1 MMTMKVTIIVI
12 VNYVMPV
19 VTWTAQKVRMS
30 DSEVMLMVA
39 RW

>member
-1 MMTMKVTIIVI
+1 MMTMKVKMIVI

-19 VTWTAQKVRMS
+19 VTWTAHMVMS